1 MTTCKAGK
9 FVKLLVFHEFD
20 NKQNTKKPLHVV
32 KKAQRLPWLEMIQGP
47 RLEDGY
53 HMIVF
58 FSIFSSNTSG
68 HKSLI
73 ILMNFVQVCNLPGVP
88 ALIYSFQ
95 VAGK

>member
-1 MTTCKAGK
+1 VTTCKAGK

-20 NKQNTKKPLHVV
+20 NKKNTKKPLHVV

-58 FSIFSSNTSG
+58 FRSFPQTPVVTS
-68 HKSLI
+68 H
-73 ILMNFVQVCNLPGVP
+73 
-88 ALIYSFQ
+88 
-95 VAGK
+95 